1 MTQVVISQPM
11 FLPWIGLFEQVRL
24 ADTFVHYD
32 DVQLPQG
39 RSFMTRVQIGTR
51 QGTKWLT
58 APLDRANS
66 GSLISETRL
75 APAASWRPD
84 HLETL
89 RHSYGK
95 CRNFTAMFDLAR
107 EIYAQDTDNLA
118 VFNMR
123 AVELIA
129 GRIGLAP
136 AFARSS
142 ALMIEGRSTQR
153 LLAIS
158 RHFNATVYLTGHGAA
173 GYLDHAEFD
182 RAGVAVRYMTYASHP
197 WAQVMPEPTPYVS
210 ILDLLAEVRFENAL
224 QHFAATTVAWQDFL
238 AERTGQEDPDPKTDP
253 HSTTPPSQRPDVT

>member
-1 MTQVVISQPM
+1 MTRVVISQPM

-136 AFARSS
+136 AFATSS
-142 ALMIEGRSTQR
+142 ALKIGGRSTQR

-158 RHFNATVYLTGHGAA
+158 QHFNATVYLTGHGAA

-182 RAGVAVRYMTYASHP
+182 HAGVSVRYMNYASHP

-210 ILDLLAEVRFENAL
+210 ILDLLAEVHFEDAL
-224 QHFAATTVAWQDFL
+224 QHFAATTEAWQDFL
-238 AERTGQEDPDPKTDP
+238 AERAGQKDSA
-253 HSTTPPSQRPDVT
+253 STTDHLLTQPPTQRPDVS